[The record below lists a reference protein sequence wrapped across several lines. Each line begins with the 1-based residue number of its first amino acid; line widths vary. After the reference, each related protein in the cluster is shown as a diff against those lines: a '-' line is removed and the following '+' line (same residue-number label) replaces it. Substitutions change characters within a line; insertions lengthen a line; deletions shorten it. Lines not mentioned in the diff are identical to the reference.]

1 MHHIASILM
10 SLRLLK
16 TFRKEFLFN
25 IGKYILIKVKEKLFR
40 DSFQLH
46 ILAKVYRIC
55 SGKPNF

>member
-1 MHHIASILM
+1 M